1 MNTDEYFMQKA
12 LEEAQLAFEE
22 DEIPVGAI
30 ITIDN
35 RIIAAVCESSRRRNA
50 SHYYGSSLSGR

>member
-12 LEEAQLAFEE
+12 LEEAQIAFEE

-35 RIIAAVCESSRRRNA
+35 RIIAKAHNLTA
-50 SHYYGSSLSGR
+50 GHNYGCSLSGG